1 MRWTYGIGRIAG
13 LDIRIHLTF
22 LILIGW
28 VAVGAW
34 SAEPSAAH
42 VLAEVSAVLLLFAGV
57 VLHEMGHALTAR
69 RRGIGT
75 RDITLLPIGGVA
87 RLERMPERPRD
98 EIVIALAGP
107 VVSFG
112 IAAALGAM
120 VVAGGGSLSLAVA
133 FGPEGSLLQRVAAQN
148 LLLGLFN
155 LLPAFPMD
163 GGRVLRAALGSRI
176 GALRATRIAA
186 GIGRVLAA
194 GLAVLGLAGNPFLMI
209 IALFL
214 WIGGG
219 LELADLETRQLIGD
233 LPASA
238 AMVTN
243 FESLSPSDPLERAVE
258 LTLAGSQRHYPVMDG
273 DRLIGILT
281 QAGLL
286 AGLTARGGNSPVADS
301 MAESPQLISPN
312 APLASVFQLLQELP
326 EGVAPVGT
334 GTGISG
340 LIDRDNLI
348 DLLRIRGAVAQRAS
362 GATAG
367 PSRRP

>member
-1 MRWTYGIGRIAG
+1 MGRIAG
-13 LDIRIHLTF
+13 LEIRIHLTF
-22 LILIGW
+22 LILLGW
-28 VAVGAW
+28 VGLGAW
-34 SAEPSAAH
+34 STSRSATA
-42 VLAEVSAVLLLFAGV
+42 VIAEVGSVLLLFAGV

-87 RLERMPERPRD
+87 RLERMPDRPQD

-107 VVSFG
+107 AVSLA
-112 IAAALGAM
+112 IAAGLGAL
-120 VVAGGGSLSLAVA
+120 VAASGGALSLTAA
-133 FGPEGSLLQRVAAQN
+133 FSPDGSLLQRVAAQN

-163 GGRVLRAALGSRI
+163 GGRVLRAALGARI
-176 GALRATRIAA
+176 GPLRATRIAA
-186 GIGRVLAA
+186 GIGRILAA
-194 GLAVLGLAGNPFLMI
+194 GLALIGLTSNPFLVI
-209 IALFL
+209 IAIFL

-219 LELADLETRQLIGD
+219 LELSEMETRQLIGD

-243 FESLSPSDPLERAVE
+243 FEALHPGDPLDRAVH

-273 DRLIGILT
+273 QRVIGILT

-286 AGLTARGGNSPVADS
+286 EGLAARGANSRVADS
-301 MAESPQLISPN
+301 MARVPLVIDPN
-312 APLASVFQLLQELP
+312 EPLASVFPRLQELP
-326 EGVAPVGT
+326 DGVAPVGDDA
-334 GTGISG
+334 GIHG

-348 DLLRIRGAVAQRAS
+348 DLLRIRGAVARRAASVS
-362 GATAG
+362 GTH
-367 PSRRP
+367 RPG